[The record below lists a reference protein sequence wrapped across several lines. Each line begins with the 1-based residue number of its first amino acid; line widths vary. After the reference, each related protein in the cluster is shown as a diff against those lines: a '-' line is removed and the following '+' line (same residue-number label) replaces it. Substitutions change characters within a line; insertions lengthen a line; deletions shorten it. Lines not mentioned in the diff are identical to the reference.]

1 MKILKI
7 ANKSKSTLPN
17 VAELPPAEEV
27 EFILWHLLCY
37 FYNFVTF
44 LWPGVLFLLTPI
56 SRHVSNVWRHLY
68 KKSSTEIFAL
78 VCKIFTDWQ
87 FDLISTDPSKQNQVE
102 TTCSLPVY
110 DIVLLCTKNMSRKY
124 SLCRKYWISS
134 IEVENRVDIDRY
146 LKYATAPQLIN
157 QN

>member
-56 SRHVSNVWRHLY
+56 SRHVSNVWRCWTIFEEVISAKDIYTRSLLLKFLRLSAKPSLTDSLIWLAQILLNTIRWRQLVHCLFMILSYYVQKTWVESILY
-68 KKSSTEIFAL
+68 
-78 VCKIFTDWQ
+78 
-87 FDLISTDPSKQNQVE
+87 VE
-102 TTCSLPVY
+102 
-110 DIVLLCTKNMSRKY
+110 
-124 SLCRKYWISS
+124 S
-134 IEVENRVDIDRY
+134 IG
-146 LKYATAPQLIN
+146 
-157 QN
+157 